1 MLFFKKCSQN
11 AVKPGF
17 RAKINAYFS
26 AYTIINIQS
35 STGEIHLSNNKKQG
49 NVKAPK
55 TQCFRG
61 FHGVPDTI
69 RTCDLQSRSR
79 LESVSKSPKNLTKA
93 YSCYIFSNLIC
104 ATQSYD
110 YIPIHPK
117 CATKCAILFAFFGV
131 Y

>member
-1 MLFFKKCSQN
+1 MLYFKKCSQN

-17 RAKINAYFS
+17 RAKIDAYFS

-69 RTCDLQSRSR
+69 RTCDLQSRS
-79 LESVSKSPKNLTKA
+79 LSLYPAELQAHMHQIFIFQGLPKYSVGDREPRVFGNPRRSLCFSKKV
-93 YSCYIFSNLIC
+93 SNLGKNC
-104 ATQSYD
+104 
-110 YIPIHPK
+110 
-117 CATKCAILFAFFGV
+117 
-131 Y
+131 